1 MEANKR
7 ELAAIAASRAVP
19 RVCKVVT
26 SACGHCAAAT
36 PRRISATQICD
47 VPGKLHSSATPPP
60 AFATMVAPLRASA
73 QRLGVRAAAAAA
85 TITTATITTAT
96 ACAASAEPFGNAR
109 QFEAIKRFRSQLVR
123 MPEMTTRFS

>member
-1 MEANKR
+1 MRSLRCGNTKKDQHHR
-7 ELAAIAASRAVP
+7 SGT
-19 RVCKVVT
+19 RVRKVT
-26 SACGHCAAAT
+26 GN
-36 PRRISATQICD
+36 
-47 VPGKLHSSATPPP
+47 